1 MVSILIRATV
11 NLFVLYP
18 KKEGIIQIKERSV
31 VLKIILVASTIV
43 VPLIMIYLRKKI
55 SKLAIVFNIL
65 AVIFVIIFG
74 SIASTSI
81 YQIIIDDA
89 VFMTKI
95 HALFLNELFLISGAY
110 IGLYVIYRLMVLTL
124 EER

>member
-1 MVSILIRATV
+1 M
-11 NLFVLYP
+11 
-18 KKEGIIQIKERSV
+18 
-31 VLKIILVASTIV
+31 KIILVVSSII
-43 VPLIMIYLRKKI
+43 VPLIMVYIRNKI
-55 SKLAIVFNIL
+55 SKSAILFNIL

-95 HALFLNELFLISGAY
+95 HGLFLNELFLISGAY
-110 IGLYVIYRLMVLTL
+110 IGIFVIYRLMVLTMK
-124 EER
+124 ER

>member
-1 MVSILIRATV
+1 MNKATDS
-11 NLFVLYP
+11 LTVLSS
-18 KKEGIIQIKERSV
+18 KKAGIIQIKERSV
-31 VLKIILVASTIV
+31 VLKIILVVSSII
-43 VPLIMIYLRKKI
+43 VPLLMVYLRNKI
-55 SKLAIVFNIL
+55 STSAIIFNIL
-65 AVIFVIIFG
+65 ATIFVIIFG

-110 IGLYVIYRLMVLTL
+110 IGLFVIYRLMVLTMV
-124 EER
+124 ER

>member
-1 MVSILIRATV
+1 MKIFLVISSIV
-11 NLFVLYP
+11 F
-18 KKEGIIQIKERSV
+18 
-31 VLKIILVASTIV
+31 
-43 VPLIMIYLRKKI
+43 PLIMVLLRKKI
-55 SKLAIVFNIL
+55 SKSAVVFNIL

-110 IGLYVIYRLMVLTL
+110 IGVFTIYRLMILTMD
-124 EER
+124 EK

>member
-1 MVSILIRATV
+1 V
-11 NLFVLYP
+11 LF
-18 KKEGIIQIKERSV
+18 
-31 VLKIILVASTIV
+31 LKFLLVISSIV
-43 VPLIMIYLRKKI
+43 VPLIMVLLRKKI
-55 SKLAIVFNIL
+55 SKSAFIFNIL

-95 HALFLNELFLISGAY
+95 HGLFLNELFLISGAY
-110 IGLYVIYRLMVLTL
+110 IGVFTIYRLMILTL
-124 EER
+124 HEK

>member
-1 MVSILIRATV
+1 MVL
-11 NLFVLYP
+11 
-18 KKEGIIQIKERSV
+18 
-31 VLKIILVASTIV
+31 
-43 VPLIMIYLRKKI
+43 LRKKI
-55 SKLAIVFNIL
+55 SKSAFIFNIL

-95 HALFLNELFLISGAY
+95 HGLFLNELFLISGAY
-110 IGLYVIYRLMVLTL
+110 IGVFTIYYLQTYDSHIA
-124 EER
+124 